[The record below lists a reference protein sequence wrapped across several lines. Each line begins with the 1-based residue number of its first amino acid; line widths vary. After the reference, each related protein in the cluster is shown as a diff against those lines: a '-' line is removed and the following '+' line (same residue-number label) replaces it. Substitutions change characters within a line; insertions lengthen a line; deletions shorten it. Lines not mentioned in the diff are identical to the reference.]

1 MERRARE
8 RKQRA
13 EREENRAK
21 QARKRSAKKAK
32 RPRARGGRRARSSRR
47 ARGQEEGR
55 ARATGENKRG
65 INARAD
71 AHDHIRAKLLQA
83 KTIKGRANLQKMSAR
98 IPKIAENANVYHN
111 VTGIFNV
118 RITSCT

>member
-1 MERRARE
+1 MEEEERE
-8 RKQRA
+8 AAEEPGDKKKEEREQQEGTSEGRRKQ
-13 EREENRAK
+13 EVK
-21 QARKRSAKKAK
+21 
-32 RPRARGGRRARSSRR
+32 SS
-47 ARGQEEGR
+47 EVV
-55 ARATGENKRG
+55 G